1 MTGKVDVITGT
12 TADTRYVC
20 AKEVANK
27 GASVMMLNRQSE
39 QLYLSIMTKSL

>member
-20 AKEVANK
+20 AKEVAKN
-27 GASVMMLNRQSE
+27 GATVVMLHRQSE
-39 QLYLSIMTKSL
+39 QL